1 MIRLR
6 AFEPEDDETLA
17 RYVLPGSSPEQRF
30 LTLAQWA
37 AKRHA
42 GRFYERLAVED
53 HGTVVGTVSLS
64 EGADGKM
71 WEGVAIFP
79 PYRRQGYAEAA
90 VTLAITLARHAGYA
104 CVWAEIAA
112 DNAPSRALH
121 EKLGFAFA
129 ARQVNAQG
137 QEVVWYRLA
146 CT

>member
-6 AFEPEDDETLA
+6 DFGPEDDETLA
-17 RYVLPGSSPEQRF
+17 RYVLPGTSPEQRL

-64 EGADGKM
+64 EGADGRL
-71 WEGVAIFP
+71 WEGVAVFP

-90 VTLAITLARHAGYA
+90 VTLAITLARDAGYA
-104 CVWAEIAA
+104 CVWAEIAE

-121 EKLGFAFA
+121 EKLGFAL
-129 ARQVNAQG
+129 ARRLTDAQG
-137 QEVVWYRLA
+137 QEVFWYQLT

>member
-6 AFEPEDDETLA
+6 AFGAEDDETLA
-17 RYVLPGSSPEQRF
+17 RYVLPGTSPEQRLF
-30 LTLAQWA
+30 TLAQWA

-53 HGTVVGTVSLS
+53 HGAVVGTVSLS
-64 EGADGKM
+64 EGTDGRL
-71 WEGVAIFP
+71 WEGVAVFP

-90 VTLAITLARHAGYA
+90 VTLARDAGYA

-121 EKLGFAFA
+121 EKLGFALA
-129 ARQVNAQG
+129 ARQTNAQG
-137 QEVVWYRLA
+137 QEVVWYQLA